1 VNLLAVVRRQRVPK
15 PWAEGD
21 KIPWDDRAF
30 SRRMLNV
37 HLSQAHDAASRRFVV
52 IDRHVGWIH
61 GQILKESPT
70 RILDLG
76 CGPGLYTSRLARLA
90 HRCVGIDFSPAS
102 IAYAKEQAEEEGLA
116 CTYIQQD
123 IRTADYGA
131 GYGLVKLIFGEFNV
145 FRPGEARTILEKAQ
159 LVISI
164 VQSVQHPPIAAT

>member
-1 VNLLAVVRRQRVPK
+1 
-15 PWAEGD
+15 
-21 KIPWDDRAF
+21 
-30 SRRMLNV
+30 
-37 HLSQAHDAASRRFVV
+37 
-52 IDRHVGWIH
+52 
-61 GQILKESPT
+61 
-70 RILDLG
+70 
-76 CGPGLYTSRLARLA
+76 
-90 HRCVGIDFSPAS
+90 VGIDFSPAS
-102 IAYAKEQAEEEGLA
+102 IAYAREQAEEEGLA